1 MTIRPTV
8 RRPTIQPRLSSRGK
22 VAEAPDGRI
31 VGYVMGKAEGDDEL
45 WHGHVTAVT
54 VSPEYR
60 RMGLATE
67 LMRYLENVS
76 EHEHDCY
83 FVDLCVDARPSSP
96 PPRLRVSRRP
106 PPPPCS
112 RASSVPPLL
121 SRRGRRRIDIASHRV
136 ASRRS
141 RRSRPRP
148 RAVAYGCTAPPG
160 GGGRAALRE
169 SRRDTH
175 DDASRRAMRPPPLG
189 SCACRTSRRS

>member
-1 MTIRPTV
+1 MTIRSTV

-106 PPPPCS
+106 PPHLVREPRRCRPFS
-112 RASSVPPLL
+112 RVAAVVASI
-121 SRRGRRRIDIASHRV
+121 SRRV
-136 ASRRS
+136 ASRRVDH
-141 RRSRPRP
+141 
-148 RAVAYGCTAPPG
+148 A
-160 GGGRAALRE
+160 GRALVLGRWHAGVPRRRGVEGALR
-169 SRRDTH
+169 
-175 DDASRRAMRPPPLG
+175 
-189 SCACRTSRRS
+189 